1 MRRLRLPYLKLRW
14 QLLLS
19 YLPVLL
25 IPILVISVVV
35 RGVAERGL
43 TVLVTQEAKQR
54 AATVSG
60 IFSQYYFLHGN
71 WYGIE
76 TVFEELRHGPNQ
88 GQDLN
93 SLPPGADQP
102 PPRGPI
108 GQNNGNSPPRIT
120 PIPRPTLVANGRDR
134 LVQADPPQPGQFL
147 ITDTTG
153 VVVASDN
160 SNADGQVLSPDALAQ
175 GVPLMVNG
183 KGIGTL
189 VIGAAFGVLNTQ
201 ENQLLDSVSSALLI
215 TGLLMILLVIGL
227 VLWLSEQ
234 LTAPARALIK
244 GVRHLAD
251 GEWSQPVAIS
261 SHNEFADLT
270 RAFNGMAE
278 QLTRQQQQQRQLI
291 ADIAHDLRTPLSV
304 MTLEVAG
311 IKAGLQTPEEATT
324 SLQEEIDWLQ
334 HLIDDLHTLSLMDTG
349 RLELRVN
356 DTALSP
362 YLTAICNQ
370 WQAMATAQD
379 KSLRCELPPDLPV
392 ASIDP
397 FRLKQVLGNLLNN
410 ALQHTPVGT
419 HILLRAVVNRVNAYD
434 PGEVVITVAD
444 NGPGIPEEE
453 VLHIFERFYRA
464 DRARNRGSHEHGSG
478 LGLSIAYQLVA
489 LHGGLLDVK
498 STPGKGNAFNIHL
511 PLPRSNAS

>member
-1 MRRLRLPYLKLRW
+1 MPRLRLPYLKLRW

-25 IPILVISVVV
+25 IPILVISIVV

-43 TVLVTQEAKQR
+43 TVLVTQEAQQR

-60 IFSQYYFLHGN
+60 VFAQFYLVHGN

-76 TVFEELRHGPNQ
+76 TVFEELQRGPNQ
-88 GQDLN
+88 GQN
-93 SLPPGADQP
+93 QNPLPPGIDQ
-102 PPRGPI
+102 PPRGPN
-108 GQNNGNSPPRIT
+108 GQYYGNPPPRIT
-120 PIPRPTLVANGRDR
+120 PIPRPTQVLNGRGR
-134 LVQADPPQPGQFL
+134 LGQADQPQPGQFL

-160 SNADGQVLSPDALAQ
+160 SNADGQVLSPEALAQ
-175 GVPLMVNG
+175 GVPLVVNG
-183 KGIGTL
+183 KEIGTL
-189 VIGAAFGVLNTQ
+189 VIGAAFGVLNAQ

-215 TGLLMILLVIGL
+215 TGLIMVLLVIAL
-227 VLWLSEQ
+227 VLWLSQQ

-244 GVRHLAD
+244 GVRHLAA
-251 GEWSQPVAIS
+251 GEWSQPVTIS

-270 RAFNGMAE
+270 QAFNGMAE

-304 MTLEVAG
+304 MALEVAG

-349 RLELRVN
+349 RLDLRL
-356 DTALSP
+356 DATALSP
-362 YLTAICNQ
+362 YLTTVGNQ
-370 WQAMATAQD
+370 WQAMATKQD
-379 KSLRCELPPDLPV
+379 KTLRCDLPPDLPV
-392 ASIDP
+392 AQIDP

-410 ALQHTPVGT
+410 ALQHTPAGT
-419 HILLRAVVNRVNAYD
+419 SVLLRAVVNQVNIYD

-444 NGPGIPEEE
+444 NGPGIPEGD
-453 VLHIFERFYRA
+453 VPHIFERFYRA

-489 LHGGLLDVK
+489 LHGGVLDVK
-498 STPGKGNAFNIHL
+498 SALGKGTAFYIHL
-511 PLPRSNAS
+511 PLPRPKAS